1 MTQWSTS
8 FRVQGRTR
16 NGVDRK
22 QGRGRD
28 KRAALGPMLDH
39 ALRSLDELNGV
50 HRKHRSLGELTGVH
64 RKHSNPQID
73 PARIS
78 DNVVRIS
85 DGAGGFREAVA
96 GDQVADV
103 MQAIEDR
110 VALARHTRTTK
121 DGKTVPVAVREDAS
135 LALEVVLQLDPEYT
149 GRVVDMTDEQKA
161 DAREKLDAMVEV
173 LQKKAGAEN
182 VVAIAEHW
190 DEENVHYHVFLVPL
204 EGEKLVG
211 SKIIGRSKQ
220 EYSAMHDQMRTA
232 LRVVGYDATFD
243 RVDAGRGHEDV
254 KTYKARR
261 DREKTAAGQFR
272 EASSAEARVDQ
283 KLLDLQEQQAALLE
297 AQRELDEDRERVER
311 KAARVD
317 KHQRQLG
324 DSWGEL
330 NTERQ
335 SVQRRESAVA
345 AREREVHAQGRELAA
360 RTLEGYSDGFAQGKE
375 LGRDEV
381 LAKQQEVLAEANKYN
396 YWSKNLHA
404 EVLEVFEVCKQR
416 TYDLYDAAEHPEV
429 KALVDTHQPIA
440 YRVEQLAKQVA
451 PLDPE
456 DPFEPPGGQ

>member
-39 ALRSLDELNGV
+39 ALRSLDELNGAPTV
-50 HRKHRSLGELTGVH
+50 
-64 RKHSNPQID
+64 HSNPQID
-73 PARIS
+73 SARTA

-96 GDQVADV
+96 GDQISDV

-204 EGEKLVG
+204 EDEKLVG

-220 EYSAMHDQMRTA
+220 EYSAVHDQMRTA
-232 LRVVGYDATFD
+232 LRHEGYDATFD
-243 RVDAGRGHEDV
+243 RVDPGRGHEDV

-261 DREKTAAGQFR
+261 DREKKAAGQFR

-317 KHQRQLG
+317 KQERQLG

-330 NTERQ
+330 RSKEARLDRQ
-335 SVQRRESAVA
+335 ESRVHELNVGLVT
-345 AREREVHAQGRELAA
+345 RERELADKTLTGYSEGYAVGLEQGKHLGRELWADVNYPQRKTATA
-360 RTLEGYSDGFAQGKE
+360 RLTQSRVLMEEASELHELCEQRLQALEK
-375 LGRDEV
+375 
-381 LAKQQEVLAEANKYN
+381 
-396 YWSKNLHA
+396 
-404 EVLEVFEVCKQR
+404 
-416 TYDLYDAAEHPEV
+416 AAEHPSV
-429 KALVDTHQPIA
+429 KALVDGHVPIQM
-440 YRVEQLAKQVA
+440 RVEQLANRVSSVD
-451 PLDPE
+451 LE
-456 DPFEPPGGQ
+456 DPYAPPGGQ

>member
-22 QGRGRD
+22 QGKGRD

-39 ALRSLDELNGV
+39 ALRSLDELN
-50 HRKHRSLGELTGVH
+50 GVH

-204 EGEKLVG
+204 EDEKLVG

-261 DREKTAAGQFR
+261 DREKKAAGQFR

-297 AQRELDEDRERVER
+297 AQRELDEDRERAER

-317 KHQRQLG
+317 KQERQLG

-345 AREREVHAQGRELAA
+345 AREREVHAQGQELAA
-360 RTLEGYSDGFAQGKE
+360 RTLEGYSDGYSAGLEQGKH
-375 LGRDEV
+375 LGRELWADVNYPQRKAATARLTQSRV
-381 LAKQQEVLAEANKYN
+381 LMEEA
-396 YWSKNLHA
+396 SELHELCEQRLQA
-404 EVLEVFEVCKQR
+404 LEK
-416 TYDLYDAAEHPEV
+416 AAEHPKV
-429 KALVDTHQPIA
+429 KALVDGHQPIGF
-440 YRVEQLAKQVA
+440 RIQQLASQVRSA
-451 PLDPE
+451 GPE
-456 DPFEPPGGQ
+456 DPYAPPGGQ

>member
-39 ALRSLDELNGV
+39 ALRSLDELNGAPTV
-50 HRKHRSLGELTGVH
+50 
-64 RKHSNPQID
+64 HSNPQID
-73 PARIS
+73 SARTA

-96 GDQVADV
+96 GDQISDV

-190 DEENVHYHVFLVPL
+190 DEENPHYHVFLVPL
-204 EGEKLVG
+204 EDEKLVG

-220 EYSAMHDQMRTA
+220 EYSATHDQMRTA
-232 LRVVGYDATFD
+232 LRHEGYDATFD

-272 EASSAEARVDQ
+272 EASSAEARVDR

-317 KHQRQLG
+317 KQERQLG
-324 DSWGEL
+324 DWWGEL

-360 RTLEGYSDGFAQGKE
+360 RTLEGYSDGHSAGLEQGKH
-375 LGRDEV
+375 LGRELWADV
-381 LAKQQEVLAEANKYN
+381 N
-396 YWSKNLHA
+396 YPERKAASARLTESRSLVEKASELH
-404 EVLEVFEVCKQR
+404 EQCEQR
-416 TYDLYDAAEHPEV
+416 LQALGKAAAHPSV
-429 KALVDTHQPIA
+429 KALVDGHVPIQM
-440 YRVEQLAKQVA
+440 RVEQLANRVSSVG
-451 PLDPE
+451 PE
-456 DPFEPPGGQ
+456 DPYAPPGGQ